1 MDDVADGVS
10 YDDYE
15 AGDAM
20 VLGDHDEED
29 AEDVDHDEE
38 EVDDVDHDGQ
48 DEVDVE
54 DAHDY
59 GGIHVV

>member
-1 MDDVADGVS
+1 MDGVS
-10 YDDYE
+10 YDDHE
-15 AGDAM
+15 VGDAM

-54 DAHDY
+54 EDAHDDD
-59 GGIHVV
+59 GIHVV